1 MNEPRAGSSTDVK
14 SCCASLYASDWARL
28 LLGET
33 FHPGGLALTQRLG
46 ELLDLRPNDTVL
58 DVASGLGTSAIFLAE
73 RFGCSVV
80 GIDYGDEEV
89 RTATERARVAG
100 VADRVRFERGDA
112 ERLPIADAS
121 VDAVICECAFCTFP
135 DKAAAAR
142 QFARVCRRPGGQIG
156 LSDLTRHGPMPPGLE
171 SLLGWLACLG
181 DARPV
186 EEYIAY
192 LGEAGFSCPLAEEHS
207 DALRDLVREIRGKL
221 IGAEVLAKL
230 GKLTLPFA
238 DFRQAKELAKLA
250 SAAVEEGRFGYS
262 LFIARRR

>member
-1 MNEPRAGSSTDVK
+1 VNEARALSSTEVK
-14 SCCASLYASDWARL
+14 SCCATLYASDWARL

-46 ELLDLRPNDTVL
+46 ELLSLGPDDRVL
-58 DVASGLGTSAIFLAE
+58 DVASGIGTSAIFLAE

-89 RTATERARVAG
+89 RTATEGAREAG

-121 VDAVICECAFCTFP
+121 VDVVTCECAFCTFP

-142 QFARVCRRPGGQIG
+142 EFARVCRRPGGRVG
-156 LSDLTRHGPMPPGLE
+156 LSDLTRSGPMPSELE
-171 SLLGWLACLG
+171 TLLGWLACLG

-186 EEYIAY
+186 DEYVTY
-192 LGEAGFSCPLAEEHS
+192 FVEAGFSRPTVEEHPES
-207 DALRDLVREIRGKL
+207 LRDLVREIRGKL

-230 GKLTLPFA
+230 GKLPIPTA
-238 DFRQAKELAKLA
+238 DFRQAKELAKAA

-262 LFIARRR
+262 LLIARRQ